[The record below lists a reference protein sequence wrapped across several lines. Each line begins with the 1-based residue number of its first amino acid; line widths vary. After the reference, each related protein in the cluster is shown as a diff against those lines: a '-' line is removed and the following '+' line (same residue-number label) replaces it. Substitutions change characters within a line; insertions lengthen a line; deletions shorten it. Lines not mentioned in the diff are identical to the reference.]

1 MSLVYAI
8 LSSFFLRQIYWH
20 IPVKMELWSSIVV
33 SLCRLQFSLDNL
45 YLVLASSGL
54 ECMDGC
60 MDRWIDAI
68 IHKVYTKMFLYIR
81 WPDIFGFCETNTM
94 NNSVSTIFKKL
105 FRSCLGAIK
114 NPESSSLVFVEKTKS
129 RREQFLGFYFY

>member
-60 MDRWIDAI
+60 MDRCY
-68 IHKVYTKMFLYIR
+68 YTQSLYKNVSIYQMAGHFRFL
-81 WPDIFGFCETNTM
+81 
-94 NNSVSTIFKKL
+94 
-105 FRSCLGAIK
+105 
-114 NPESSSLVFVEKTKS
+114 
-129 RREQFLGFYFY
+129 